1 MSNPFVMPQDTLR
14 FLEILGKNPATT
26 RIRTIANKKSDFR
39 SAQVGQ
45 LEPVTLERW
54 IRLKGGIYVVVN
66 DGGDSDESITA
77 CRALFIE
84 HDDMSIEKQLS
95 CWEGIL
101 PRPTMQVHT
110 GGKTAISTGFLLNQ

>member
-1 MSNPFVMPQDTLR
+1 MAAETSS
-14 FLEILGKNPATT
+14 FLTATE
-26 RIRTIANKKSDFR
+26 
-39 SAQVGQ
+39 VGQ